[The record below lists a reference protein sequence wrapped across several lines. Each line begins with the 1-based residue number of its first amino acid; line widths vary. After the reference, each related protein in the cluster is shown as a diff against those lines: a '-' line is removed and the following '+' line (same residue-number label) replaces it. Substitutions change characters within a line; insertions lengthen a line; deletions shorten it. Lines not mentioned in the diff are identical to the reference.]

1 MNLNWYTMIPSES
14 DLEFW
19 IKNKYN
25 VLFVG
30 GHGIGKTAIV
40 KQAFAKANLKNRYFS
55 ASTMDPW
62 VDFIGV
68 PKEQHDEN
76 GAFLD
81 LVKPKDFRD
90 DCIEALFFD
99 EYNRAPSKVQN
110 AVMEL
115 IQFKSINGRKF
126 DNLNIIWAAIN
137 ENSEDED
144 DEYAVEKL
152 DYAQLDRFH
161 VIVKLPSKPQVSFF
175 KKKYGSLGT
184 VAVNW
189 WDTLSPELKRFISP
203 RRLDYVLD
211 FYKHG
216 GDIRQCLPDNANVK
230 TLISNLKTGL
240 PYEVFV
246 NLLNEKDEFKLK
258 LWIRNEKNLSQ
269 IESLLVEKHLPDF
282 YEFLSDEKKVQMF
295 TKYENVRSYLS
306 ENYSSNVDLLKSISK
321 STNHT
326 IKQLADQIIMA
337 NDENVD
343 ISTKWSHVTLV
354 RAQNYHEHLFS
365 KAFDYSLIESRSKLI
380 TLDPKCEHKDI
391 DVLFSELRKKYVVTP
406 TQKTKVLHLEEIINT
421 LSDIHLNTV
430 TPEQLV
436 ELMHVLSFILQ
447 TAKTTQFTAL
457 AENSV
462 SAKLLSYI
470 AKYIVYCKDSHH
482 ITSTQQVYND
492 IKNVALYVHYSGVEW
507 HK

>member
-1 MNLNWYTMIPSES
+1 
-14 DLEFW
+14 
-19 IKNKYN
+19 
-25 VLFVG
+25 
-30 GHGIGKTAIV
+30 
-40 KQAFAKANLKNRYFS
+40 
-55 ASTMDPW
+55 
-62 VDFIGV
+62 
-68 PKEQHDEN
+68 
-76 GAFLD
+76 
-81 LVKPKDFRD
+81 
-90 DCIEALFFD
+90 
-99 EYNRAPSKVQN
+99 
-110 AVMEL
+110 
-115 IQFKSINGRKF
+115 
-126 DNLNIIWAAIN
+126 
-137 ENSEDED
+137 
-144 DEYAVEKL
+144 
-152 DYAQLDRFH
+152 
-161 VIVKLPSKPQVSFF
+161 
-175 KKKYGSLGT
+175 
-184 VAVNW
+184 
-189 WDTLSPELKRFISP
+189 
-203 RRLDYVLD
+203 
-211 FYKHG
+211 
-216 GDIRQCLPDNANVK
+216 
-230 TLISNLKTGL
+230 
-240 PYEVFV
+240 
-246 NLLNEKDEFKLK
+246 
-258 LWIRNEKNLSQ
+258 
-269 IESLLVEKHLPDF
+269 
-282 YEFLSDEKKVQMF
+282 
-295 TKYENVRSYLS
+295 
-306 ENYSSNVDLLKSISK
+306 
-321 STNHT
+321 
-326 IKQLADQIIMA
+326 MA

-482 ITSTQQVYND
+482 ITNTQLVYND